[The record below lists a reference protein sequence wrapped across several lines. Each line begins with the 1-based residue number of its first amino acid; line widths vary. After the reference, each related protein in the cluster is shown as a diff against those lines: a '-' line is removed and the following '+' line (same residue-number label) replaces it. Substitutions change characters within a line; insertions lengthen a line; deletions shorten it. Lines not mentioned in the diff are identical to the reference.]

1 MEKLLDIYNI
11 IKEEENK
18 QQIQQYQIYCDMDGV
33 LTDFEARFEYFSGE
47 NPKEYQQRYGD
58 KKFWDLIDVKV
69 GVGFWA
75 GMKWMSDGKQ
85 LWKYIQQY
93 NPILLSAPSKNN
105 VSRLGKRVW
114 VKNNLAGTKLILSSA
129 STKKQYSG
137 KNHILIDDRADNI
150 QGWISEGGIG
160 ILHTSTEN
168 TIQQLKKLGL

>member
-1 MEKLLDIYNI
+1 
-11 IKEEENK
+11 
-18 QQIQQYQIYCDMDGV
+18 
-33 LTDFEARFEYFSGE
+33 
-47 NPKEYQQRYGD
+47 
-58 KKFWDLIDVKV
+58 
-69 GVGFWA
+69 
-75 GMKWMSDGKQ
+75 
-85 LWKYIQQY
+85 
-93 NPILLSAPSKNN
+93 

>member
-105 VSRLGKRVW
+105 VSR
-114 VKNNLAGTKLILSSA
+114 
-129 STKKQYSG
+129 
-137 KNHILIDDRADNI
+137 
-150 QGWISEGGIG
+150 
-160 ILHTSTEN
+160 
-168 TIQQLKKLGL
+168 